1 MYEHLRGKTLLIVGS
16 DISNIA
22 IIETAQEL
30 GMYAIVV
37 DGIVDRS
44 KAPAK
49 NIADEAWDIDYSNID
64 EIKKRA
70 IERKIDGVFAGYS
83 EYRVLAALKI
93 AEAMGLPFYATE
105 EQINLT
111 RNKRFFKDECIK
123 YGVKTPKDFCF
134 NYPVME
140 NDLKSIEYPVI
151 VKPADYAG
159 RKGITICH
167 DEENI
172 KDAISFAASYSK
184 SKMIIIEEFLQGIE
198 FAAIYTLVDGNIT
211 LSCVNEKYISDDQER
226 QSGLC
231 EFVITPASFTKRFE
245 IEANENIIN
254 FLKGIDAKNGVAFF
268 QGMCTEKDIYVFE
281 MGYRVN
287 GNNDFYVIEKNNNV
301 SFLKM
306 LLNFAIT
313 GAMGKG
319 QEKDTPYF
327 SKFCATMPLNI
338 HGGLVDFIDYSI
350 LNNNQNFED
359 IRCFVHS
366 GQVIFED
373 GTTQQ
378 KAMSIR
384 MSSEKIEGIIECIK
398 QIESHVRILDKDG
411 KNMLFKPFNYEKL
424 EINYSK

>member
-64 EIKKRA
+64 EIKKKA
-70 IERKIDGVFAGYS
+70 IEKKIDGVFAGYS

-123 YGVKTPKDFCF
+123 YGVRTPKDFCF

-167 DEENI
+167 DEKNI
-172 KDAISFAASYSK
+172 KDAITFAASYSK

-211 LSCVNEKYISDDQER
+211 LSCVNEKYITDDQER

-231 EFVITPASFTKRFE
+231 EFVITPASFIKRFE

-254 FLKGIDAKNGVAFF
+254 FLQGIDAKNGVAFF

-313 GAMGKG
+313 GSMGKG
-319 QEKDTPYF
+319 QEKDNPYF

-338 HGGLVDFIDYSI
+338 HEGLVNFIDYSL
-350 LNNNQNFED
+350 LNNNPNFDD
-359 IRCFVHS
+359 IRCFIYS
-366 GQVIFED
+366 GQTIIED

-384 MSSEKIEGIIECIK
+384 MTAETIEGIIECIK
-398 QIESHVRILDKDG
+398 QIKSNVKILDKDG
-411 KNMLFKPFNYEKL
+411 KNMLFKCFDYEKL
-424 EINYSK
+424 ERNYRK